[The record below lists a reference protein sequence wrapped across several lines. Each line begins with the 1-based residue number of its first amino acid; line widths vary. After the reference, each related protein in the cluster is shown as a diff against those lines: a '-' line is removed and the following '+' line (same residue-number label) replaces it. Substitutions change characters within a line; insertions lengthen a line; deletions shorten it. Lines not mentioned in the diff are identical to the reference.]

1 MKRTI
6 DNVLLRAE
14 RCIKDFENFLEE
26 CKDSDFVLDS
36 FAYRNLVSYAKMV
49 CDLYYRHW
57 PSEFAGNEWKRYQWI
72 RSYDEVLAHEA
83 YIKKY
88 SVVNLKQ
95 FNVFSDDLPF

>member
-6 DNVLLRAE
+6 DKVLLRAE
-14 RCIKDFENFLEE
+14 RCIHDFDLFLEE

-36 FAYRNLVSYAKMV
+36 YSYRNLVSYAKQV

-57 PSEFAGNEWKRYQWI
+57 PSEFVGNEWKRYQRI

-83 YIKKY
+83 YVRKY
-88 SVVNLKQ
+88 LVVNSKQ
-95 FNVFSDDLPF
+95 FNVFTDELPF

>member
-14 RCIKDFENFLEE
+14 RCIKDFEVFLEE

-36 FAYRNLVSYAKMV
+36 FSYRNLVSYAKQV

-57 PSEFAGNEWKRYQWI
+57 PSEFVGNEWKRYRWI
-72 RSYDEVLAHEA
+72 RSYDEVLTHQA
-83 YIKKY
+83 YIERAKVTD
-88 SVVNLKQ
+88 SKQ
-95 FNVFSDDLPF
+95 FNFFTSDLPF